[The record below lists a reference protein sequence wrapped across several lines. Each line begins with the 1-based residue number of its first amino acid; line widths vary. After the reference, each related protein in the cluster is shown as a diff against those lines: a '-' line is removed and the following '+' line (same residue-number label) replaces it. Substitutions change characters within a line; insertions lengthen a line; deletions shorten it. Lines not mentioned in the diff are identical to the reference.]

1 MTDEEMAEEYA
12 DRTRIVDENTRAGT
26 DCISLVQ
33 DYEGNVIDIHER
45 IKQAFLAGLKA
56 GRPEWHKVADGD
68 LPKEE
73 GKFLVCYETEDG
85 YYRNIFILNYTEYDE
100 SLHWCDEA
108 FETYDESIIAWCEIP
123 KYTEE

>member
-33 DYEGNVIDIHER
+33 DYEGNIIDIHER

-56 GRPEWHKVADGD
+56 GRPQWHDLRKDPTD
-68 LPKEE
+68 LPQKMMSNPNFSIEVLSDKGE
-73 GKFLVCYETEDG
+73 IVNYNFHFCEWYYWRRGKP
-85 YYRNIFILNYTEYDE
+85 
-100 SLHWCDEA
+100 
-108 FETYDESIIAWCEIP
+108 IAWCEIP
-123 KYTEE
+123 EYWE